1 METIR
6 FSNISFRYPLAENEA
21 LKNIN
26 LSVKESEFMVLC
38 GKSGCGKTTLLRH
51 MKKNMMPYGNL
62 SGDILYRG
70 CDLAELGDRESTSEI
85 GYVQQNPD
93 NQLVTDKVWHEL
105 AFGLES
111 LGCDNYTIKR
121 RVSEMASYFDIQTW
135 FRKDVSKLSGGQKQL
150 LNLASIM
157 AMQPKLLVLD
167 EPTSQLDPI
176 AASEFLRTIYKI
188 NRDLGTTVILSEHR
202 LEEAFTMADRVAVMD
217 EGKIVALDSP
227 RRIGGFLSG
236 RKAVGNHGISAEPE
250 KNESKGYDNDE
261 THDRAGF
268 KSCDSA
274 QNCHPM
280 FYGLPTV
287 TKIFHSTLKSAGC
300 GNNLTE
306 NTLKSP
312 LESPLT
318 IREGRLWI
326 KDMVEKSG
334 RVFNSRYGKYSGL
347 ENVEEAEKRK
357 ERKYTDRKNCTEQ
370 KDCIDQDDY
379 IDREACN
386 SGESCVDQNT
396 CVKTGVS
403 IKGKGDC
410 VIDISG
416 LWFRYDQRSQDIL
429 RDLNLK
435 VEKGELFCIL
445 GGNGVGKSTALK
457 AISNVVKAQRGKVSV
472 SGKQAMLPQN
482 PQALFTEISVEDELM
497 EGIHYEE
504 GSDEDKVG
512 KVLEMLEIMEIS
524 HLRKSHPY
532 DLSGGEQQRLALGK
546 VLLLNPDVILL
557 DEPTKGLD
565 PFFKI
570 SLAGIFKKLTAK
582 GKTLLMVSH
591 DIEFCAQYGDKCAM
605 FFDGNIVSQGSP
617 KEFFSGN
624 NFYTTAANKISR
636 EYVPEAITWEEVA
649 RWAETLI

>member
-6 FSNISFRYPLAENEA
+6 FSNISFRYPLAESDA

-268 KSCDSA
+268 KSCASA

-357 ERKYTDRKNCTEQ
+357 ERKYTE
-370 KDCIDQDDY
+370 
-379 IDREACN
+379 
-386 SGESCVDQNT
+386 
-396 CVKTGVS
+396 
-403 IKGKGDC
+403 GDC

-649 RWAETLI
+649 RWAETLM

>member
-6 FSNISFRYPLAENEA
+6 FSNISFRYPLAENDA

-135 FRKDVSKLSGGQKQL
+135 FRKDVSKLSGGQKQI

-357 ERKYTDRKNCTEQ
+357 ERKYTE
-370 KDCIDQDDY
+370 
-379 IDREACN
+379 
-386 SGESCVDQNT
+386 
-396 CVKTGVS
+396 
-403 IKGKGDC
+403 GDC

-435 VEKGELFCIL
+435 VEKGELFA
-445 GGNGVGKSTALK
+445 S
-457 AISNVVKAQRGKVSV
+457 
-472 SGKQAMLPQN
+472 
-482 PQALFTEISVEDELM
+482 
-497 EGIHYEE
+497 
-504 GSDEDKVG
+504 
-512 KVLEMLEIMEIS
+512 
-524 HLRKSHPY
+524 
-532 DLSGGEQQRLALGK
+532 
-546 VLLLNPDVILL
+546 
-557 DEPTKGLD
+557 
-565 PFFKI
+565 
-570 SLAGIFKKLTAK
+570 
-582 GKTLLMVSH
+582 
-591 DIEFCAQYGDKCAM
+591 
-605 FFDGNIVSQGSP
+605 
-617 KEFFSGN
+617 
-624 NFYTTAANKISR
+624 
-636 EYVPEAITWEEVA
+636 
-649 RWAETLI
+649 

>member
-6 FSNISFRYPLAENEA
+6 FSNISFRYPLAENDA

-202 LEEAFTMADRVAVMD
+202 LEEAFTMADRVVVMD

-357 ERKYTDRKNCTEQ
+357 ERKYTE
-370 KDCIDQDDY
+370 
-379 IDREACN
+379 
-386 SGESCVDQNT
+386 
-396 CVKTGVS
+396 
-403 IKGKGDC
+403 GDC

-636 EYVPEAITWEEVA
+636 EYIPEAITWEEVA